1 MQPIKRFIVLL
12 TCLFTFALCVYAHP
26 GRTDSAG
33 GHTDHSTGEYHY
45 HHGYFAHDHDDMD
58 GDGDIDCPYDF
69 DDQTGVNSG
78 SSSSSDS
85 DNSSNR
91 DLATP
96 DLDESYSFTPS
107 TSRTTS
113 TEHNDT
119 APASS
124 TITSTY
130 SASEPTR
137 NKVSD
142 MLIILVQIFLLIVIL
157 TLWRLNIKKDN
168 IIDYWQ
174 ERYNSELNKNKKA
187 SEEFEKSKERIKAD
201 YERNLQSYKELLEQ
215 NNKAASLQKSFL
227 LDKFS
232 TDLDM
237 FLGNISGIMGDVF
250 LMRLSGA
257 PQNSYIDKD
266 GFPGVKD
273 STDYQ
278 WGEEYTFF
286 VSRKNGYN
294 LAKYHRAG
302 CRYCRNGRPINAL
315 EIEEASIYSPCRI
328 CCPILPSTDWIQIYN
343 ENREFIEKYS
353 KLNPDGCNFN
363 TQDDL
368 PSNLL

>member
-1 MQPIKRFIVLL
+1 
-12 TCLFTFALCVYAHP
+12 
-26 GRTDSAG
+26 
-33 GHTDHSTGEYHY
+33 
-45 HHGYFAHDHDDMD
+45 
-58 GDGDIDCPYDF
+58 
-69 DDQTGVNSG
+69 
-78 SSSSSDS
+78 
-85 DNSSNR
+85 
-91 DLATP
+91 
-96 DLDESYSFTPS
+96 
-107 TSRTTS
+107 
-113 TEHNDT
+113 
-119 APASS
+119 
-124 TITSTY
+124 
-130 SASEPTR
+130 
-137 NKVSD
+137 
-142 MLIILVQIFLLIVIL
+142 
-157 TLWRLNIKKDN
+157 
-168 IIDYWQ
+168 
-174 ERYNSELNKNKKA
+174 
-187 SEEFEKSKERIKAD
+187 
-201 YERNLQSYKELLEQ
+201 
-215 NNKAASLQKSFL
+215 
-227 LDKFS
+227 
-232 TDLDM
+232 
-237 FLGNISGIMGDVF
+237 
-250 LMRLSGA
+250 MRLSGA